1 MSVSAFYTELFQSAK
16 KQEGRL
22 KKVEEWKSAMRRA
35 ARDGGFFIRLPIDDQ
50 FANDLRKEG
59 FNVNANDQGNYNISW
74 EKEKV

>member
-22 KKVEEWKSAMRRA
+22 KKVEEWKTAMRQA
-35 ARDGGFFIRLPIDDQ
+35 ARDGKYFVRISCDDK
-50 FANDLRKEG
+50 FATEIAKEG
-59 FNVNANDQGNYNISW
+59 FVVTAFNPTFTDISW